1 MRLKKYYQATDL
13 ITNKTENT
21 LEFDN
26 GVSVQ
31 LTDTEYN
38 HFLSKMKKPAK
49 PKIAVGAADEDGVEE
64 L

>member
-26 GVSVQ
+26 GVAVQ
-31 LTDTEYN
+31 LTDTEYSK
-38 HFLSKMKKPAK
+38 FLSKMKKPTK
-49 PKIAVGAADEDGVEE
+49 VKTVGADEDGVEE

>member
-21 LEFDN
+21 LDFDN

-31 LTDTEYN
+31 LTDIEYS
-38 HFLSKMKKPAK
+38 HFLSTMKKTGKAK
-49 PKIAVGAADEDGVEE
+49 DRRR
-64 L
+64 LR

>member
-49 PKIAVGAADEDGVEE
+49 LKTSVSAADEDGVEE

>member
-26 GVSVQ
+26 GVSVH

-49 PKIAVGAADEDGVEE
+49 LKTAVGADEDGVEE

>member
-26 GVSVQ
+26 GVNVQ

-38 HFLSKMKKPAK
+38 HFLSKMKKPVK
-49 PKIAVGAADEDGVEE
+49 PKITVSADEDGVEE

>member
-38 HFLSKMKKPAK
+38 HFLSKMKKPVR
-49 PKIAVGAADEDGVEE
+49 PKTAAGSDEDGVEE

>member
-26 GVSVQ
+26 GVSVH

-38 HFLSKMKKPAK
+38 HFLSKMKKPVK
-49 PKIAVGAADEDGVEE
+49 LKTSVSADEDGVEE

>member
-49 PKIAVGAADEDGVEE
+49 LKTSISADEDGVQE

>member
-13 ITNKTENT
+13 ITNKTEYT

-38 HFLSKMKKPAK
+38 HFLSKMKKPVK
-49 PKIAVGAADEDGVEE
+49 PKISVGADEDGVEE

>member
-38 HFLSKMKKPAK
+38 HFLSKMKKPVR
-49 PKIAVGAADEDGVEE
+49 PKITVGADEDGVEE

>member
-31 LTDTEYN
+31 LTDIEYN

-49 PKIAVGAADEDGVEE
+49 LKTAVGSDEDGVEE

>member
-31 LTDTEYN
+31 LTDTEYK
-38 HFLSKMKKPAK
+38 HFLSKMKKPVR
-49 PKIAVGAADEDGVEE
+49 PKTSVNADEDGVEE

>member
-31 LTDTEYN
+31 LTDIEYS
-38 HFLSKMKKPAK
+38 HFLSKMKKQVK
-49 PKIAVGAADEDGVEE
+49 PRIAVGVDEDGVQE

>member
-31 LTDTEYN
+31 LTDTEYS
-38 HFLSKMKKPAK
+38 HFLSKMTKQVK
-49 PKIAVGAADEDGVEE
+49 PKVAVGADEDGVQE

>member
-26 GVSVQ
+26 GVAVQ
-31 LTDTEYN
+31 LTDTEYSN
-38 HFLSKMKKPAK
+38 FLSKMKKP
-49 PKIAVGAADEDGVEE
+49 PKTAVGVDEDGVQE

>member
-31 LTDTEYN
+31 LTDIEYN
-38 HFLSKMKKPAK
+38 HFLSKMKKPVR
-49 PKIAVGAADEDGVEE
+49 PKTAAGSDEDGVEE

>member
-26 GVSVQ
+26 GVVVQ
-31 LTDTEYN
+31 LTDTEYSK
-38 HFLSKMKKPAK
+38 FLSKMKKPAK
-49 PKIAVGAADEDGVEE
+49 VKTVGADEDGVEE

>member
-31 LTDTEYN
+31 LTDIEYS
-38 HFLSKMKKPAK
+38 HFLSTMKKPAK
-49 PKIAVGAADEDGVEE
+49 LKTAAGSDEDGVEE